1 MPFIYASL
9 GQRCWGRRG
18 EIFSIIIVTHLL
30 HPYNYYYYLNALKK
44 LKKKP
49 LKNSTCKC
57 QKIKIKNSFT
67 FGLHN
72 KGLKAFG
79 WVNNIYYY
87 SRFYYGSSSI
97 PSLSLSWV
105 REKEWVPF
113 FLLLICILQFA
124 ATRLRVLQN
133 IFLAYLSHASLL
145 LSRCCS
151 VQ

>member
-97 PSLSLSWV
+97 PSLSHSLGWERRSRSLFSFANSV
-105 REKEWVPF
+105 
-113 FLLLICILQFA
+113 LQFA